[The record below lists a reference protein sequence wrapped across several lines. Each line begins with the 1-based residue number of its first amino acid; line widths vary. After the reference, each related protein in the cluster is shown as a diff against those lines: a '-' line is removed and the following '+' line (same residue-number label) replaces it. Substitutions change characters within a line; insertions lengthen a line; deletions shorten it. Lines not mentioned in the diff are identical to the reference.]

1 MVSISVPPRASL
13 LLELELLEEPSEELL
28 LLMLDE
34 ELLLEFEL
42 LVSVLVM
49 VPVVIDVNERPVRL
63 NCR

>member
-1 MVSISVPPRASL
+1 
-13 LLELELLEEPSEELL
+13 
-28 LLMLDE
+28 MLDE

>member
-1 MVSISVPPRASL
+1 M
-13 LLELELLEEPSEELL
+13 LEEPSEELL